1 MSRLW
6 SPHRTHDCTNGID
19 AERSVGC
26 RLDNDSYLV
35 TAVPLMFFMALALI
49 VWLIIAKVLW
59 ERRIKAFSNAVR

>member
-26 RLDNDSYLV
+26 RLDNDSYLSLKAEKDCQK
-35 TAVPLMFFMALALI
+35 TGP
-49 VWLIIAKVLW
+49 AKA
-59 ERRIKAFSNAVR
+59 IK